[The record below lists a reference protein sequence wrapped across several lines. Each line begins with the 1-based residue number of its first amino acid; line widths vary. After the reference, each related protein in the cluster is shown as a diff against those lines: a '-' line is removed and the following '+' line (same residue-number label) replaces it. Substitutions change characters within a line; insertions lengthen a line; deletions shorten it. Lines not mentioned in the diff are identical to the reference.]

1 MDNNHQVTVKVVE
14 QQVVRMNIGQSQVT
28 MQNPSKMKMSVITMG
43 RQGPV
48 GTVAEDV
55 LARAMAAE
63 LAANEAK
70 AQSSQIA
77 EDQTSMVDGMTMALD
92 HYIGVIS
99 VQE

>member
-1 MDNNHQVTVKVVE
+1 MDNSHQVTIKVVE
-14 QQVVRMNIGQSQVT
+14 KQLVRMKIGQSLVT
-28 MQNPSKMKMSVITMG
+28 MQNPSKMMMSVITMG

-70 AQSSQIA
+70 AQSAQVA
-77 EDQTSMVDGMTMALD
+77 ADQTTIVDGMTMAFD